1 VLRAIALWLGL
12 INLITFG
19 VFWLDKKRAEKGKWR
34 VSEKELLLWAA
45 VGGSPAAFYA
55 MRKFRHKTRKTSFR
69 TWYWLIVA
77 AQVGA
82 VVWFLRS

>member
-12 INLITFG
+12 INLITVG
-19 VFWLDKKRAEKGKWR
+19 VYWLDKRRAQKGR
-34 VSEKELLLWAA
+34 RRISEKELLLWAA
-45 VGGSPAAFYA
+45 AGGSPAAFYA
-55 MRKFRHKTRKTSFR
+55 MRKFRHKTQKTSFR

-77 AQVGA
+77 TQVGA